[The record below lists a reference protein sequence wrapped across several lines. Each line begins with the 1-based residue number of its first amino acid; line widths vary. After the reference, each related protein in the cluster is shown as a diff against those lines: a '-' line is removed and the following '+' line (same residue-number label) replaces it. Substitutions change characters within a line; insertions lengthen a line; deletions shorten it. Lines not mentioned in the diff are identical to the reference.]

1 MAKKFKSKRKL
12 RKLWILKSIFLII
25 LAYVLIK
32 LCIYSLVDISPISY
46 FKIETVGHEFYQK
59 IKDNTINNPVILLNY
74 KGYPKVN
81 LLPVTTQ
88 PKEENKKFSIYIYN
102 THQKEGYA
110 TKGNVFDAA
119 HDLKKALENELLEVV
134 VEEGSVTEF
143 LNANNYDYRYSYV
156 ASRYFIEEELGKRNY
171 DLVIDLHRD
180 AISKSASTATIN
192 GKKYAK
198 ILFVVGK
205 EHKNYK
211 KNQKLAESLNKAISS
226 KYPTLTRGVLLREG
240 KNVNGIYNQDLNENM
255 ILLELGANYNTYEEV
270 QNTIHLIA
278 PIIGEYI
285 YGKKV

>member
-25 LAYVLIK
+25 LVYILIK

-81 LLPVTTQ
+81 LLPVITP
-88 PKEENKKFSIYIYN
+88 PKEEIKKFSIYIYN
-102 THQKEGYA
+102 THQKEGY
-110 TKGNVFDAA
+110 DAA
-119 HDLKKALENELLEVV
+119 KDLKKALENDLLEVV
-134 VEEGSVTEF
+134 VEEGNITEF

-156 ASRYFIEEELGKRNY
+156 ASRYFIEEELRKRSY

-180 AISKSASTATIN
+180 AISKSASTVTIN

-211 KNQKLAESLNKAISS
+211 KNQKLAEALNKAVSS

-240 KNVNGIYNQDLNENM
+240 KNVNGIYNQDLGENM

>member
-1 MAKKFKSKRKL
+1 
-12 RKLWILKSIFLII
+12 
-25 LAYVLIK
+25 
-32 LCIYSLVDISPISY
+32 
-46 FKIETVGHEFYQK
+46 
-59 IKDNTINNPVILLNY
+59 
-74 KGYPKVN
+74 
-81 LLPVTTQ
+81 
-88 PKEENKKFSIYIYN
+88 
-102 THQKEGYA
+102 
-110 TKGNVFDAA
+110 VFDAA
-119 HDLKKALENELLEVV
+119 KDLKKALENDLLEVV
-134 VEEGSVTEF
+134 VEEGNITEF

-156 ASRYFIEEELGKRNY
+156 ASRNFIEEELRKRSY

-180 AISKSASTATIN
+180 AISKSASTVTIN

-211 KNQKLAESLNKAISS
+211 KNQKLAEALNKAVSS
-226 KYPTLTRGVLLREG
+226 KYPTLARGILLREG
-240 KNVNGIYNQDLNENM
+240 KNVNGIYNQNLGENM